1 MEGDA
6 VLSSMDSLWFY
17 SSVFLRPSSNSKHK
31 ESECAEEP
39 QQDSASETNKTTS
52 GGRPCQPPKC
62 VKEAAAQTGR
72 RAEGGT
78 VRIAD
83 ARGCSWEWD
92 ERMVAWQKEQR
103 RRARV
108 AAAARARC
116 SQTMMPPPGEGVAMK
131 AHLRSWAH
139 AVACSVR

>member
-17 SSVFLRPSSNSKHK
+17 SSVFLRPSSKHK

-52 GGRPCQPPKC
+52 GRGRPCQPPKC

-72 RAEGGT
+72 RAEGGM
-78 VRIAD
+78 VRIVA

-92 ERMVAWQKEQR
+92 ERMVVWQKEQR

-116 SQTMMPPPGEGVAMK
+116 SQATMPPPGEGVAMK

>member
-17 SSVFLRPSSNSKHK
+17 SSVFLRQPSKHK
-31 ESECAEEP
+31 GSECAEEP
-39 QQDSASETNKTTS
+39 QQDWAGTNKTTS
-52 GGRPCQPPKC
+52 GRPCCQAPKC
-62 VKEAAAQTGR
+62 AKEAAGR

-78 VRIAD
+78 VRIAP
-83 ARGCSWEWD
+83 ATGRGEWD

-103 RRARV
+103 RRALV
-108 AAAARARC
+108 AAAARC
-116 SQTMMPPPGEGVAMK
+116 SPATMPPPGGEGVAMK